1 MSFNNVSATVTCNGI
16 MVAGYIDDD
25 IELLLIL
32 KDSFNNIVFSETV
45 RTLPHLI
52 NSTVLHPGSEYAIT
66 FIASNLAGY
75 SNSIEKNVSLF
86 NCKLPHD

>member
-1 MSFNNVSATVTCNGI
+1 MATVTCNGI
-16 MVAGYIDDD
+16 MVAGYIDND

>member
-1 MSFNNVSATVTCNGI
+1 

-32 KDSFNNIVFSETV
+32 KDSLNLTVFSKTV
-45 RTLPHLI
+45 RTLPYFI

-66 FIASNLAGY
+66 FIASNLAGE
-75 SNSIEKNVSLF
+75 SNSIEKNISLF